1 MTPAPHRRV
10 SSPPLSAP
18 KRQLKPL
25 EPDEDPQLA
34 SNIQSFCPHHRR
46 AWRAPHTTL
55 LNRATTA
62 SSCKRRP
69 PPSRRAAGGTRTRR
83 RKPNS
88 AAAQLELRVELVR
101 STTASRPPSG
111 RSMLQAAPEAGPLGV
126 SGAGAL
132 IWLRAL
138 LEAAR
143 RLLHRRR
150 DQPYDTDAR
159 RLCASQ
165 KPLPDAS
172 ACRCRRFFVLAK
184 THPSIPPVT
193 TDGSPGGSEASK
205 RFEAWSDDAAKERPH
220 SNCEGNTLPIGASW
234 STAAFL

>member
-1 MTPAPHRRV
+1 MTPAPRRRV

-18 KRQLKPL
+18 NRQLKPL
-25 EPDEDPQLA
+25 EPAEDPQLA

-69 PPSRRAAGGTRTRR
+69 PPSRQRMAALALVDGSHTLL
-83 RKPNS
+83 P
-88 AAAQLELRVELVR
+88 QHLELRVELVR

-172 ACRCRRFFVLAK
+172 ACRC
-184 THPSIPPVT
+184 
-193 TDGSPGGSEASK
+193 
-205 RFEAWSDDAAKERPH
+205 
-220 SNCEGNTLPIGASW
+220 
-234 STAAFL
+234 

>member
-1 MTPAPHRRV
+1 MTPAPRRWV
-10 SSPPLSAP
+10 SSPPLFAP
-18 KRQLKPL
+18 NCQLKPL
-25 EPDEDPQLA
+25 EPAEDPQTGLKH
-34 SNIQSFCPHHRR
+34 PKL
-46 AWRAPHTTL
+46 P
-55 LNRATTA
+55 
-62 SSCKRRP
+62 P
-69 PPSRRAAGGTRTRR
+69 PPSRMASTAHDPPEPRYDRFVMQSPTAALSAAAGDTGTRR
-83 RKPNS
+83 RKPQP
-88 AAAQLELRVELVR
+88 AAALSELRVELVR

-165 KPLPDAS
+165 KPLPDALP
-172 ACRCRRFFVLAK
+172 AA
-184 THPSIPPVT
+184 
-193 TDGSPGGSEASK
+193 A
-205 RFEAWSDDAAKERPH
+205 DDF
-220 SNCEGNTLPIGASW
+220 SS
-234 STAAFL
+234 

>member
-1 MTPAPHRRV
+1 MTPAPRRRV
-10 SSPPLSAP
+10 SSPPLPAP
-18 KRQLKPL
+18 NRQLKPL
-25 EPDEDPQLA
+25 EPAEDPQLA

-69 PPSRRAAGGTRTRR
+69 PPSRQRRAALALVDGSQFCRSATRAPSRACSWH
-83 RKPNS
+83 NS
-88 AAAQLELRVELVR
+88 
-101 STTASRPPSG
+101 SRPPSG

-172 ACRCRRFFVLAK
+172 ACRC
-184 THPSIPPVT
+184 
-193 TDGSPGGSEASK
+193 
-205 RFEAWSDDAAKERPH
+205 
-220 SNCEGNTLPIGASW
+220 
-234 STAAFL
+234 